1 MQLTSS
7 TSKALVLALA
17 CVEIASAKVYN
28 CPGALNVN
36 VVDDKTMGS
45 CCIGSNDD
53 SCDVTIPVTATN
65 YDALVSSASSKYLNN
80 INISNGGNGDNGG
93 SDINIS
99 NGGNGGS
106 GIYISNG
113 GSGGAPG
120 APGAP
125 ASTEATTTSKSS
137 QTTTTLS
144 SQSTNPVSSSG
155 SSARPAAASTAAF
168 TTVTSSGGSTVT
180 VTSSTKTGGAGKLDS
195 GYAIGALALLAGA
208 ALLSG
213 WS

>member
-7 TSKALVLALA
+7 TFKALVLVFA

-53 SCDVTIPVTATN
+53 SCDVTIP
-65 YDALVSSASSKYLNN
+65 
-80 INISNGGNGDNGG
+80 
-93 SDINIS
+93 
-99 NGGNGGS
+99 
-106 GIYISNG
+106 
-113 GSGGAPG
+113 
-120 APGAP
+120 
-125 ASTEATTTSKSS
+125 
-137 QTTTTLS
+137 
-144 SQSTNPVSSSG
+144 STNTASSSG

-180 VTSSTKTGGAGKLDS
+180 VTSSTKTGGAGKLDM
-195 GYAIGALALLAGA
+195 GYAMGALALLAGA
-208 ALLSG
+208 ALL
-213 WS
+213 